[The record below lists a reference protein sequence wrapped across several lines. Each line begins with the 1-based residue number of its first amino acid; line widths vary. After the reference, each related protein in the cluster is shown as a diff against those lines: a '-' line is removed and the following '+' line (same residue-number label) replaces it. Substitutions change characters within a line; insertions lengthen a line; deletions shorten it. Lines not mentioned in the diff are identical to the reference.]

1 MLSSSSGPAVSELSI
16 RDFCEQIAD
25 PERFSGGGAVAALT
39 SASAAATAL
48 LVARLADRRRGPSS
62 GQTLS
67 TSQQLGELVERFFG
81 SADRDLQ
88 VLADLLAAQRSM
100 RADGIRAPYV
110 AALRA
115 AAEEPLRL
123 ASEIALLLEIIRRDL
138 PRANRFTV
146 SDLGAAAVLA
156 RGAAHAALL
165 TARVNVA
172 LLRSEP
178 GAEDQSV
185 DLDTR
190 ATALGNAIDA
200 ISEEIVDLTTAR
212 IEGTGTVKQAEQ

>member
-1 MLSSSSGPAVSELSI
+1 MLSSVTGPPVSELTI

-25 PERFSGGGAVAALT
+25 PDRFSGGGAVAALT

-48 LVARLADRRRGPSS
+48 LVSRLADRRRGATSEQSPSS
-62 GQTLS
+62 S
-67 TSQQLGELVERFFG
+67 PQLGELVERFFE

-88 VLADLLAAQRSM
+88 VLADLLAAQRTM
-100 RADGIRAPYV
+100 RADGLRAPYV

-123 ASEIALLLEIIRRDL
+123 ASDIALLLEIIRHDL

-146 SDLGAAAVLA
+146 SDLGAAAALA

-165 TARVNVA
+165 TATVNVA
-172 LLRSEP
+172 LLRDEP
-178 GAEDQSV
+178 GVEDQS
-185 DLDTR
+185 LELETR
-190 ATALGNAIDA
+190 VTALGSAIDA
-200 ISEEIVDLTTAR
+200 VADDIIDFTRAR
-212 IEGTGTVKQAEQ
+212 IEGVTSVKQAQR